1 MLNQILNVKMLTTL
15 LQGVSAGLPLLL
27 AGSTLQAWMR
37 ESDVSLAT
45 IGVFALAGLPYSLKF
60 LWSPL
65 IDRYALPFLS
75 RRRGYI
81 FLFQALLLVMFFSI
95 GVLDPKEQT
104 ALFALFVVIITFF
117 SASQDIVI
125 DAYRREAL
133 SDEELGL
140 GSSLYV
146 TGYRGALWISGGF
159 ALWLADFISWG
170 QVYWV
175 MGSLMGLMAI
185 STLFAPIEAKSEVV
199 PRSLKEAVIEPLV
212 EFFQRK
218 EALIILLFVLLYKLG
233 DSMAAH
239 MSMPLYI
246 DLGFDK
252 TQIAGVV
259 KTFGIAAT
267 IGGGLLG
274 GVAMLKLGIG
284 KSLWIFGLLQMI
296 STVGFSLLA
305 MAGSNLLVLTGV
317 IAFENLASGMGT
329 TAYMA
334 YMASIT
340 NRKFTAT
347 QYALLTSLMAL
358 PRTLFSAVTGVM
370 VEGMGYVWF
379 FAFCAFIALPGMLL
393 LVKVSPWVANS
404 ESNS

>member
-1 MLNQILNVKMLTTL
+1 MLKQILNVKMLTTL

-65 IDRYALPFLS
+65 IDRYALPFLT
-75 RRRGYI
+75 RRRAYI
-81 FLFQALLLVMFFSI
+81 FLFQVLLLAMFFSI
-95 GVLDPKEQT
+95 GVLDPKTQT
-104 ALFALFVVIITFF
+104 GLFALFVVVITFF

-133 SDEELGL
+133 TDEELGL

-185 STLFAPIEAKSEVV
+185 STLFAPIEAKGEVA
-199 PRSLKEAVIEPLV
+199 PKSLKEAVIEPLI

-284 KSLWIFGLLQMI
+284 KSLWIFGLLQMV

-393 LVKVSPWVANS
+393 LFKVSPWVSNT
-404 ESNS
+404 ESNA